1 MPNLIRFN
9 SLYASFNFTAVF
21 GFHDAGG
28 SYSVV
33 QHSIHLPPTPSPNI
47 LTRVHTIRPAFS
59 FLYHN
64 HLPS

>member
-33 QHSIHLPPTPSPNI
+33 QHSIRLPLIPSPNI
-47 LTRVHTIRPAFS
+47 LTRVQTIRPAFI
-59 FLYHN
+59 FLNRDY
-64 HLPS
+64 LLS